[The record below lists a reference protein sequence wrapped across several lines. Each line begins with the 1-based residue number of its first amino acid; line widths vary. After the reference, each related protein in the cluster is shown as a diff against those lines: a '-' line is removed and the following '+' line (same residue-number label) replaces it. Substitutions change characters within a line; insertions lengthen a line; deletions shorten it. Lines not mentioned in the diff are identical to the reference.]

1 MIEYYF
7 NNVKKFKKIINK
19 YYLSIEIINIFA
31 TLYDTIRRGYN
42 SPKFNKET
50 NFNFPRGKGVCICTI
65 GKNENL
71 YVKEFI
77 EYYLSSGVKKI
88 IIYDNNDIN
97 GENFKD
103 IIQDHYSK
111 RVTIIDIRGMTSI
124 QTPIFNYCY
133 KNNYDKYDWIG
144 FIDFDE
150 YLYIKNNSNINSFLS
165 NKRFEKCKL
174 VFFNWMFYNDN
185 NLIKYDNRTLNER
198 FKKPTK
204 MTLMGKSFVRG
215 GNKKLL
221 IPSTLIFGINIHS
234 FCNSKGEKINSQ
246 NLTKV
251 EISPLAYIKHYYTK
265 TVEEFCNKINKGD
278 VFFNKNHPDYF
289 NIIKSKI
296 HLFFVLNEITI
307 KKVKILEKCT
317 KLNLIDYK
325 NKLKSEF

>member
-7 NNVKKFKKIINK
+7 NYIKKFKTIINR
-19 YYLSIEIINIFA
+19 YYLSLEINNIFA
-31 TLYDTIRRGYN
+31 TLYDTIKSIKSGYM
-42 SPKFNKET
+42 SPQFNKET
-50 NFNFPRGKGVCICTI
+50 NSNFPRRKGVCICSI

-103 IIQDHYSK
+103 IIQNHYSK
-111 RVTIIDIRGMTSI
+111 WVTIIDVRGMTSI
-124 QTPIFNYCY
+124 QIPIYNYCY
-133 KNNYDKYDWIG
+133 KNNYVKYDWIG

-165 NKRFEKCKL
+165 NKRFEKCEL

-204 MTLMGKSFVRG
+204 MSIQGKSFVRG

-234 FCNSKGEKINSQ
+234 VCNSKGEK
-246 NLTKV
+246 LTKIEV
-251 EISPLAYIKHYYTK
+251 SPLAYIKHYYTK
-265 TVEEFCNKINKGD
+265 TVEEFCNKINKGNAH
-278 VFFNKNHPDYF
+278 FHKNHPYYF
-289 NIIKSKI
+289 NVINSRI
-296 HLFFVLNEITI
+296 HLFFTLNEITV
-307 KKVKILEKCT
+307 KKIKILEKCT